1 MGEKKAEDRVI
12 QCRVVDHNARLEDE
26 WESTQKLR
34 ADKNNTRFLC
44 ANNSP

>member
-12 QCRVVDHNARLEDE
+12 QCRVVDHNARLEDG
-26 WESTQKLR
+26 WESAQKLT